1 MNHYRH
7 RLKSTL
13 ASSFRCILKIVQ
25 LTIFAI
31 MFISTS
37 CWSNGSADKPINAEE
52 AFLQGQQYVEQS
64 DLALA
69 ALSLTHIPPS
79 SPYAKL
85 LAGNIAVKNAEYDQ
99 AFLLLLPLQSMLNF
113 NQTALASL
121 HASLSTAYEKQDDV
135 ANALEQLVRRQY
147 YLEDTDAISHNQ
159 QHIWQLLSAQ
169 TTLTLVAMRGE
180 SADTTI
186 QGWIDLSLA
195 TRNQDSISSLATW
208 NNSYPDHVATN
219 LAKMLSTQAQSEN
232 NLPANFQGNI
242 ALLLPLQNESLAEK
256 IAAFKLGLQTAL
268 SKNNM
273 LNEIK
278 VFSQPNEVAE
288 LRAQNTLGNAE
299 SFTYVIAPNLSELS
313 SDSNST
319 LIAEGKN
326 NNNLSNPDL
335 SILDEARKIAEFAV
349 DHTMQKIVVVTTTN
363 DSSSKMLSN
372 FAQVWETERGYKL
385 KLITLSNSSK
395 DGISLDINQLMNLRS
410 QTSTQDMILLAMSA
424 SEAHNVRPYLDI
436 SMPTMAFS
444 SLNTLESDSDGNQAL
459 NAIYFTDI
467 PFLLMP
473 NNPQFSYYKDA
484 SSSLKS
490 NELKRYFALGVDY
503 ITLLSAHRT
512 NNEAIINGL
521 TGKLLL
527 NSNGQ
532 IKRQL
537 SIGKFTYQGVV
548 LDR

>member
-219 LAKMLSTQAQSEN
+219 LAKMLSTQAQ
-232 NLPANFQGNI
+232 
-242 ALLLPLQNESLAEK
+242 
-256 IAAFKLGLQTAL
+256 
-268 SKNNM
+268 
-273 LNEIK
+273 
-278 VFSQPNEVAE
+278 
-288 LRAQNTLGNAE
+288 
-299 SFTYVIAPNLSELS
+299 
-313 SDSNST
+313 
-319 LIAEGKN
+319 
-326 NNNLSNPDL
+326 
-335 SILDEARKIAEFAV
+335 
-349 DHTMQKIVVVTTTN
+349 
-363 DSSSKMLSN
+363 
-372 FAQVWETERGYKL
+372 
-385 KLITLSNSSK
+385 
-395 DGISLDINQLMNLRS
+395 
-410 QTSTQDMILLAMSA
+410 
-424 SEAHNVRPYLDI
+424 
-436 SMPTMAFS
+436 
-444 SLNTLESDSDGNQAL
+444 
-459 NAIYFTDI
+459 
-467 PFLLMP
+467 
-473 NNPQFSYYKDA
+473 
-484 SSSLKS
+484 
-490 NELKRYFALGVDY
+490 
-503 ITLLSAHRT
+503 
-512 NNEAIINGL
+512 
-521 TGKLLL
+521 
-527 NSNGQ
+527 
-532 IKRQL
+532 
-537 SIGKFTYQGVV
+537 
-548 LDR
+548 